1 MQSDFVK
8 NVLGAVDLQEQQR
21 VQAMF
26 ANYQITDERFE
37 DAFDLIKYR
46 ISSENQGFNNA
57 QFAVQAMMVIGGLE
71 HYFEEEEK
79 KKGKNPQAKKT

>member
-8 NVLGAVDLQEQQR
+8 TVLIAVDFQEQQR
-21 VQAMF
+21 VEAMF

-37 DAFDLIKYR
+37 DAFELIKYR
-46 ISSENQGFNNA
+46 ISSDNQTFNNA

-71 HYFEEEEK
+71 NYFEEEEK
-79 KKGKNPQAKKT
+79 KKVKNP

>member
-8 NVLGAVDLQEQQR
+8 TVLSAVDLQEQQR

-37 DAFDLIKYR
+37 DAFELIKYR
-46 ISSENQGFNNA
+46 ISSDN
-57 QFAVQAMMVIGGLE
+57 
-71 HYFEEEEK
+71 
-79 KKGKNPQAKKT
+79 

>member
-8 NVLGAVDLQEQQR
+8 TVLIAVDFQEQQR
-21 VQAMF
+21 VEAMF

-37 DAFDLIKYR
+37 DAFELIKYR
-46 ISSENQGFNNA
+46 ISSENQTFNNA

-71 HYFEEEEK
+71 NYFEEEEK
-79 KKGKNPQAKKT
+79 KKVKNP

>member
-8 NVLGAVDLQEQQR
+8 NVLSAVDLQEQQR

-37 DAFDLIKYR
+37 DAFELIKYR
-46 ISSENQGFNNA
+46 ISSDNQTFNNA

-71 HYFEEEEK
+71 NYFEEEEK
-79 KKGKNPQAKKT
+79 KKVKNP